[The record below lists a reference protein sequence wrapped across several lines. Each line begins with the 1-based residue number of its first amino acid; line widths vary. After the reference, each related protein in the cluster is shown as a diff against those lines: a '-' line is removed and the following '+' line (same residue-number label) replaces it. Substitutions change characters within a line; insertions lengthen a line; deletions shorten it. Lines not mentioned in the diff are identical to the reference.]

1 MGIKNDKF
9 FYLMLLG
16 DGYAVLD
23 ESGNPALV
31 GEGTIVEVIKYLQQ
45 SGAHREDVQFVEADE
60 DDFGDGKKSEILSKT
75 SSIFPVSSPTPAI

>member
-31 GEGTIVEVIKYLQQ
+31 GEGTIVEVIKYLQRQ
-45 SGAHREDVQFVEADE
+45 TRT
-60 DDFGDGKKSEILSKT
+60 ILVTGRKVKFFLRSHFLSSTINRKT
-75 SSIFPVSSPTPAI
+75 